1 MVRGNTRQIVVVKSP
16 DGKLFEQA
24 FFLLREDALARH
36 GVTERELLEEARR
49 ITDGYSVKSTEKRP
63 TRLWPFLAT
72 AALGALPIAAAWLL
86 TAWIF

>member
-24 FFLLREDALARH
+24 FFLLREDALERQ

-49 ITDGYSVKSTEKRP
+49 VADGYVQKAMRVRGRP
-63 TRLWPFLAT
+63 KLRGLLLAAMG
-72 AALGALPIAAAWLL
+72 AAPVALAWLISAL
-86 TAWIF
+86 L

>member
-24 FFLLREDALARH
+24 FFLLREDALERH

-49 ITDGYSVKSTEKRP
+49 VADSYVQSAARERQH
-63 TRLWPFLAT
+63 RLPGLLLA
-72 AALGALPIAAAWLL
+72 AMGAFPVALAWLITTL
-86 TAWIF
+86 L

>member
-24 FFLLREDALARH
+24 FFLLREDALERH

-49 ITDGYSVKSTEKRP
+49 VADGYVAKAARERRS
-63 TRLWPFLAT
+63 RLPAPLL
-72 AALGALPIAAAWLL
+72 AALGAAPVALAWLL
-86 TAWIF
+86 TALL